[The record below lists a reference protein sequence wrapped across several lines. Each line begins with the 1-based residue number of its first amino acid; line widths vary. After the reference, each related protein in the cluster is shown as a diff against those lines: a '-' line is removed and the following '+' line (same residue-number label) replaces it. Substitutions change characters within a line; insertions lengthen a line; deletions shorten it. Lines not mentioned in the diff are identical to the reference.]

1 MSLIAKQFNPGD
13 PIDIN
18 TLNQMIVAINTLA
31 TQVSQIYRLP
41 SPQASITVNN
51 NGTSTNQSPDGTGGT
66 VTTMTIPMSIPV
78 NSNGYVGFNNSF
90 VKTQVTLS
98 KADVDKQAGKVV
110 KDYRIVGISSSQP
123 QWVPP
128 KQTAQQSATGIRVET
143 SIYGNG
149 KSWSWWLVKNGIA
162 TYSAGKNAPSSTDD
176 SVNRRVYFTWRLDV
190 EISY

>member
-1 MSLIAKQFNPGD
+1 MSLISKQFNPGD

-18 TLNQMIVAINTLA
+18 TLNQIIVAINTLS

-51 NGTSTNQSPDGTGGT
+51 NGSSNNQNADATGGT
-66 VTTMTIPMSIPV
+66 VTTTTIPMSVQV
-78 NSNGYVGFNNSF
+78 NADGYVGFNNSF
-90 VKTQVTLS
+90 VKSQVTLS

-123 QWVPP
+123 QWIPP
-128 KQTAQQSATGIRVET
+128 KKTAKESATGIRLET

-149 KSWSWWLVKNGIA
+149 KSWSWWLVKDGIA
-162 TYSAGKNAPSSTDD
+162 KYSAGNNAPASTDP
-176 SVNRRVYFTWRLDV
+176 SANRRIYFVWRLDV